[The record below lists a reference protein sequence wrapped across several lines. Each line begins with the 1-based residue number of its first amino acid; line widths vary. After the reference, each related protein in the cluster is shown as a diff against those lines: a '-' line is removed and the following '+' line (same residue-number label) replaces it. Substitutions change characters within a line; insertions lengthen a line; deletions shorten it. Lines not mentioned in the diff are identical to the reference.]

1 VLTNRPYWQQNS
13 SAVFALC
20 RSERCGDT
28 TRSGYSLAPEKMQP
42 QLLLH
47 LPILRTTTST
57 TAFPCERT
65 HDQTCMLCF
74 GRDTSPVLSTCK
86 HNTNQRRLRD
96 QRWKQMTVMN
106 WRLTAMSGLAFQ
118 VATVESWMR
127 SMPEEESFLCRNAFS
142 RTSWFQTLLS
152 GQSGAPF
159 RRVGCHLRLSSRVT
173 MKVGK
178 RVNLAQLLLNKP
190 RPYMYALPLGVDPVS

>member
-142 RTSWFQTLLS
+142 RTQLVPDSTVRPVRCTFQAGGLPPSVKLQGHHESWKK
-152 GQSGAPF
+152 G
-159 RRVGCHLRLSSRVT
+159 
-173 MKVGK
+173 
-178 RVNLAQLLLNKP
+178 
-190 RPYMYALPLGVDPVS
+190 